1 VHVRALTEGCSC
13 GRLATW
19 AGTIF
24 TYIRTTGAGVPRAL
38 HRDVRE
44 QVADCNLT
52 LVYTD
57 RIYIYGVTQ
66 KGHGHLTLESKEGL
80 QIDDNCT
87 AEVAR
92 SRCMPSS
99 KGDGLVK
106 TPLGEAAA
114 WCEGFGRQS
123 EAHQTEANAKKQD
136 CQRGS
141 RGCIVGALSGG
152 TPRRLQAVP
161 EGVRLGH
168 MPGAGASLLC
178 CEVVPDDACC
188 SGPSWHPLNG
198 QSGGVAAREPCKV
211 SPAASL
217 HLCRCQTGW
226 PQPLTCF
233 ETCVENC
240 RNSRRCSLQ
249 SLSISAL
256 TGNPLYWIPGV
267 FNTCCP
273 AVGNNVLHPRAGWS
287 WWLCWL
293 GIASFH
299 KINSA
304 ESDGLMNGHV
314 GPGANAAA
322 CSWVHPQR
330 PTRPLQC

>member
-99 KGDGLVK
+99 KRDGLVK

-114 WCEGFGRQS
+114 RCEGFGRQS

-152 TPRRLQAVP
+152 LRGDSRRSLKAFDWATCRGP
-161 EGVRLGH
+161 ERVYCAARLCLTMH
-168 MPGAGASLLC
+168 
-178 CEVVPDDACC
+178 
-188 SGPSWHPLNG
+188 
-198 QSGGVAAREPCKV
+198 VAAG
-211 SPAASL
+211 L
-217 HLCRCQTGW
+217 H
-226 PQPLTCF
+226 
-233 ETCVENC
+233 
-240 RNSRRCSLQ
+240 
-249 SLSISAL
+249 
-256 TGNPLYWIPGV
+256 
-267 FNTCCP
+267 
-273 AVGNNVLHPRAGWS
+273 
-287 WWLCWL
+287 
-293 GIASFH
+293 GI
-299 KINSA
+299 
-304 ESDGLMNGHV
+304 
-314 GPGANAAA
+314 
-322 CSWVHPQR
+322 R
-330 PTRPLQC
+330 